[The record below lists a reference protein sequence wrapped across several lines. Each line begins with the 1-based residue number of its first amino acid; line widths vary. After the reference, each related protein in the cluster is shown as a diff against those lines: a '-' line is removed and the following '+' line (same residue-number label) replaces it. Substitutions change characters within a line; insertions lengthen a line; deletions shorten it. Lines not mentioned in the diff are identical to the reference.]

1 MRARASERPSLS
13 CASKRRE
20 HTRCA
25 QRERCTTCNTAHT
38 HAQGGPEPDRKDDR
52 NTAAADGRNKQVE
65 WRPPRRSQ
73 LEPDA
78 MLTEPTHSC
87 LPGPGCLS
95 PRLPLP
101 RFSCARSRAARG
113 RVAATPQNVALSQP
127 QRSERGAASPSPS
140 PAPRRIQSTRAAAR
154 SFGDSVT
161 TRRLGQI

>member
-1 MRARASERPSLS
+1 VCVNHAEKYARASERPSLS

-113 RVAATPQNVALSQP
+113 RGRDASK
-127 QRSERGAASPSPS
+127 RGAVA
-140 PAPRRIQSTRAAAR
+140 TAAERAR
-154 SFGDSVT
+154 SCVT
-161 TRRLGQI
+161 VTVTGTAADPIDPGSGSIIW